1 MTSPLDQILKRT
13 AEMRDKA
20 KEIYSTDFDLADWT
34 ACLDALDTLAKALKD
49 ECYCTWDDWSQ
60 TTAKCDPC
68 TALESSAKLMGG

>member
-1 MTSPLDQILKRT
+1 MSRNVTSPLDQILERT
-13 AEMRDKA
+13 AEMRERRPRA
-20 KEIYSTDFDLADWT
+20 YLAEEVSEL
-34 ACLDALDTLAKALKD
+34 LDALDTLAKALKD